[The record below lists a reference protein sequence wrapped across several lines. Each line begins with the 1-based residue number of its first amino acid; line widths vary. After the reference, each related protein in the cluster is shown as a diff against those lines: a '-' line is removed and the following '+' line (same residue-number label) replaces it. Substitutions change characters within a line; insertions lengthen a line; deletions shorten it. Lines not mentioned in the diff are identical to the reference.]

1 MTRGIGANHFFEEGD
16 AMLHA
21 FEDFLGAVGVHRLLS
36 APRAGL
42 LRLLAKFKLD
52 SVKEQFLETVECLWV
67 VVNLDHHAGHL
78 SLRVIAYLTRPLK
91 RHRDSE
97 HRSRVLLRRQAH
109 HDKGLVAHGQRSSTR
124 SITWTTAG
132 RPTPPTMS
140 FTRRYW

>member
-1 MTRGIGANHFFEEGD
+1 MI
-16 AMLHA
+16 A
-21 FEDFLGAVGVHRLLS
+21 FHSSYPTLTTPTVNFHLTFLKLSQNRLLS

-124 SITWTTAG
+124 SLIFPG
-132 RPTPPTMS
+132 
-140 FTRRYW
+140 TR